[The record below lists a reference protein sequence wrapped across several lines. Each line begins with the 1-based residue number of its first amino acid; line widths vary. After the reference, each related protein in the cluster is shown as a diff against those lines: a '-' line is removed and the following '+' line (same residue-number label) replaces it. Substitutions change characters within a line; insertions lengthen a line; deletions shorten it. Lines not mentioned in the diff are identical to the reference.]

1 MNPAIDNFHVI
12 ARQVDA
18 LMKVSE
24 FGRVLTLI
32 YRLARRIQ
40 QEEEEGHGVEDVGD
54 LLHEEESGPGLPCR
68 WPCLARQQCIRV
80 SRRFLASELA
90 SDALSRELPRRF
102 AQDPT
107 VEGTTIIPR
116 PCVCA

>member
-32 YRLARRIQ
+32 YRLARRTQ
-40 QEEEEGHGVEDVGD
+40 QEEGPGVEDVGD
-54 LLHEEESGPGLPCR
+54 LLHEEESGQG
-68 WPCLARQQCIRV
+68 
-80 SRRFLASELA
+80 FLAVGLA
-90 SDALSRELPRRF
+90 LRASNASGSVVDFL
-102 AQDPT
+102 
-107 VEGTTIIPR
+107 R
-116 PCVCA
+116 PGWHRML